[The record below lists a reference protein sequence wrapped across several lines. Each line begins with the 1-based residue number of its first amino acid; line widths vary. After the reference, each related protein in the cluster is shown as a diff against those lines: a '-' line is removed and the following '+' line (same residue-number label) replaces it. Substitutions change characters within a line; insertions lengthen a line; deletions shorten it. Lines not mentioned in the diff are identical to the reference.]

1 MELQINSVDQMHQ
14 LGAKI
19 GAQLKAGDVV
29 VLTGEL
35 GSGKTVLTQGIASS
49 FGIKN
54 ITSPTFVISRVY
66 KSKINFIHID
76 TYRLLDQ
83 GVSSFSDLDF
93 ESYLENSI
101 FVIEWG
107 ASFVNTLNDQYLEI
121 IIKQGTEE
129 SFRNISFNLVGDRWS
144 GFNLWVPFWQLI
156 PQPLEHLSL

>member
-1 MELQINSVDQMHQ
+1 MELSINSVDQMHQ

-107 ASFVNTLNDQYLEI
+107 ASFVNTLTDQYLEI

-144 GFNLWVPFWQLI
+144 GFNL
-156 PQPLEHLSL
+156 

>member
-66 KSKINFIHID
+66 KSKINFIHMD

-107 ASFVNTLNDQYLEI
+107 ALFVNTLTDQYLEI
-121 IIKQGTEE
+121 IINQGTEE

-144 GFNLWVPFWQLI
+144 GFNL
-156 PQPLEHLSL
+156 

>member
-1 MELQINSVDQMHQ
+1 MELLINSVDQMHQ

-19 GAQLKAGDVV
+19 GARLKAGDVV

-66 KSKINFIHID
+66 KSKINFIHVD

-83 GVSSFSDLDF
+83 GVSSFTDLDF

-107 ASFVNTLNDQYLEI
+107 ALFVNSLTDQYLEI
-121 IIKQGTEE
+121 TIKQGTEE

-144 GFNLWVPFWQLI
+144 GFNL
-156 PQPLEHLSL
+156 